1 MHIFYSSDC
10 LNYWQHGHPEKPER
24 LKNTYEL
31 LKKSSKFNF
40 HPVEQSN
47 EEDLLKVHTEDLIES
62 VRNEK
67 FFDKDSPALSGIF
80 NQSMISI
87 SSAISAMK
95 FSLKNNANT
104 FSLSRPPG
112 HHAGKNFLGGFCY
125 FNSIAVA
132 VEKAINHLDK
142 IAILDIDGHHGN
154 GTQDIFFGRKD
165 ILFISLHERGS
176 FPMSGFVSEKNCINY
191 PLSQGCREKE
201 YIKFLDIALE
211 KIMDFNADAIA
222 VSAGFDTYRNDP
234 LLTMNLD
241 TGAYHKIAS
250 AINELDLPTFSILEG
265 GYSDAL
271 PECIMEFLLGLR
283 K

>member
-1 MHIFYSSDC
+1 M
-10 LNYWQHGHPEKPER
+10 
-24 LKNTYEL
+24 
-31 LKKSSKFNF
+31 FN
-40 HPVEQSN
+40 P
-47 EEDLLKVHTEDLIES
+47 
-62 VRNEK
+62 
-67 FFDKDSPALSGIF
+67 
-80 NQSMISI
+80 
-87 SSAISAMK
+87 
-95 FSLKNNANT
+95 
-104 FSLSRPPG
+104 
-112 HHAGKNFLGGFCY
+112 
-125 FNSIAVA
+125 
-132 VEKAINHLDK
+132 
-142 IAILDIDGHHGN
+142 
-154 GTQDIFFGRKD
+154 
-165 ILFISLHERGS
+165 
-176 FPMSGFVSEKNCINY
+176 
-191 PLSQGCREKE
+191 KE